1 MRSRV
6 PKFFMVL
13 PSIALALALSGCF
26 ADDIKK
32 LVVDDISPSAVRD
45 GTYEGKQVNTPITA
59 EVEVVVKEG
68 AITEIK
74 VLEHSHGPGHGADAI
89 IDRVVA
95 AQSLKI
101 DAVSGASLSSKV
113 MLKAIE
119 TALKKGLY

>member
-1 MRSRV
+1 MA
-6 PKFFMVL
+6 L
-13 PSIALALALSGCF
+13 LSIALALSLAGCF

-45 GTYEGKQVNTPITA
+45 GKYEGKQVNTPVTA

-68 AITEIK
+68 AITAIK

-95 AQSLKI
+95 AQSLKV